1 MQIVFF
7 TSNASLLARWQ
18 DTFPSGKTC
27 LDWASLGQTSSAVAL
42 VDLSPASLPALSSPE
57 WRQLAAQLRLV
68 GCNAVPN
75 DAEAIEALQA
85 GFSGYCHA
93 YGDPDMMRQVVQVV
107 SAGELWVGRSLLTR
121 LLGAVNLR
129 PAPPMRTETLELLS
143 TRERE
148 VASLAA
154 RAASNKEIAN
164 SLDITERTVKAHLT
178 AIFAK
183 LGVTDR
189 LQLALHLNGLR

>member
-1 MQIVFF
+1 MQIAFF
-7 TSNASLLARWQ
+7 TLNASLLARWQ
-18 DTFPSGKTC
+18 DTFPDGEAC
-27 LDWASLGQTSSAVAL
+27 LDWAALGRLGPAVVL
-42 VDLSPASLPALSSPE
+42 VDLSQAGLPE
-57 WRQLAAQLRLV
+57 LAASSWRPLASQLRLV
-68 GCNAVPN
+68 GCNAMPD
-75 DAEAIEALQA
+75 DAQAIEALQA

-93 YGDPDMMRQVVQVV
+93 YADPDMLRQVAQVV
-107 SAGELWVGRSLLTR
+107 GAGELWVGRSLLTR
-121 LLGAVNLR
+121 LLGAVNHR
-129 PAPPMRTETLELLS
+129 PAPPMRSETLELLS